1 MKKRCCKLKKKKDE
15 ALEKYIL
22 EINEKNEKVIK
33 KVNLETKQEINIIFD
48 TSESTDVMN
57 EIIKQLTKYYME
69 DILKIQM

>member
-1 MKKRCCKLKKKKDE
+1 MKRKKDE

-57 EIIKQLTKYYME
+57 EVIKQLTKYYME

>member
-1 MKKRCCKLKKKKDE
+1 MKNKKDE

-22 EINEKNEKVIK
+22 EINEKNEKIIK

-48 TSESTDVMN
+48 TGENTNIMSEV
-57 EIIKQLTKYYME
+57 IKQLTKYYIE

>member
-1 MKKRCCKLKKKKDE
+1 MKKKKDE

-22 EINEKNEKVIK
+22 EINEKNEKIIK

-48 TSESTDVMN
+48 TCESTDVMN
-57 EIIKQLTKYYME
+57 EVIKQLTKYYME

>member
-1 MKKRCCKLKKKKDE
+1 LKKKKDE

-22 EINEKNEKVIK
+22 EINEKNEKIIK

-57 EIIKQLTKYYME
+57 EVIKQLTKYYME

>member
-1 MKKRCCKLKKKKDE
+1 MKKKKDE

-22 EINEKNEKVIK
+22 EINEKKEKIIK

-57 EIIKQLTKYYME
+57 EVIKQLTKYYME

>member
-1 MKKRCCKLKKKKDE
+1 MKRKKDE

-57 EIIKQLTKYYME
+57 EVIKQLTKYYME
-69 DILKIQM
+69 DILKIQMWEFR

>member
-1 MKKRCCKLKKKKDE
+1 MKKKKDE

-33 KVNLETKQEINIIFD
+33 KVNLETKKEINIIFD

-57 EIIKQLTKYYME
+57 EVIKQLTKYYIE

>member
-1 MKKRCCKLKKKKDE
+1 MKKKKDE

-33 KVNLETKQEINIIFD
+33 KVNLETKKEINIIFD

-57 EIIKQLTKYYME
+57 EVIKQLTKYYME

>member
-1 MKKRCCKLKKKKDE
+1 MKKKKDE

-22 EINEKNEKVIK
+22 EINEKNEKIIK

-57 EIIKQLTKYYME
+57 EVIKQLTKYYIE

>member
-1 MKKRCCKLKKKKDE
+1 MKRKKDE

-22 EINEKNEKVIK
+22 EIK

-57 EIIKQLTKYYME
+57 EVIKQLTKYYME

>member
-1 MKKRCCKLKKKKDE
+1 MKKKKDE

-22 EINEKNEKVIK
+22 EIKEKNEKIIK

-48 TSESTDVMN
+48 TSESTDVMDKV
-57 EIIKQLTKYYME
+57 IKQLTKYYME

>member
-1 MKKRCCKLKKKKDE
+1 MKRKKDE

-22 EINEKNEKVIK
+22 EIKEKNEKIIK

-57 EIIKQLTKYYME
+57 EVIKQLTKYYME

>member
-1 MKKRCCKLKKKKDE
+1 MKKKKDE

-22 EINEKNEKVIK
+22 EIKEKNEKIIK

-57 EIIKQLTKYYME
+57 EVIKQLTKYYME

>member
-1 MKKRCCKLKKKKDE
+1 MKKKKDE

-22 EINEKNEKVIK
+22 EINEKNEKIIK

-57 EIIKQLTKYYME
+57 EVIKQLTKYYME

>member
-1 MKKRCCKLKKKKDE
+1 MK
-15 ALEKYIL
+15 
-22 EINEKNEKVIK
+22 NK

-57 EIIKQLTKYYME
+57 EVIKQLTKYYME

>member
-1 MKKRCCKLKKKKDE
+1 MKKKRDE

-22 EINEKNEKVIK
+22 EINEKKEKIIK

-57 EIIKQLTKYYME
+57 EVIKQLTKYYME

>member
-1 MKKRCCKLKKKKDE
+1 MKKKKDE

-22 EINEKNEKVIK
+22 EINEKNEKMIK

-57 EIIKQLTKYYME
+57 EVIKQLTKYYME

>member
-1 MKKRCCKLKKKKDE
+1 MKNKKEE

-22 EINEKNEKVIK
+22 EINEKNENVIK

-57 EIIKQLTKYYME
+57 EVIKQLTKYYME

>member
-1 MKKRCCKLKKKKDE
+1 MKKKKDE

-22 EINEKNEKVIK
+22 EINEKNEKIIK
-33 KVNLETKQEINIIFD
+33 KINLETKQEINIIFD

-57 EIIKQLTKYYME
+57 EVIKQLTKYYME

>member
-1 MKKRCCKLKKKKDE
+1 MKKKKDE

-22 EINEKNEKVIK
+22 EINEKDEKVIK

-57 EIIKQLTKYYME
+57 EVIKQLTKYYME
-69 DILKIQM
+69 DILKIQMWEN